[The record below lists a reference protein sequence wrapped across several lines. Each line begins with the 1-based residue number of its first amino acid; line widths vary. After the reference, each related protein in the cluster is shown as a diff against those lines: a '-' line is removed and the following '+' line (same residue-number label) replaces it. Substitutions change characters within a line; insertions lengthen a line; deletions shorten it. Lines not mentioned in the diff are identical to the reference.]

1 MAVTGCK
8 LGCGGEQ
15 RKPWEGQGRQAPHA
29 PLNDLHRSFMSQHQ
43 FWGGEGN
50 SQSPEYTFSESEML
64 SRLAILLFLGN
75 YISGGI
81 ISAKEQV
88 ICESTQV
95 TNESSFLF
103 SFYLTSIYD
112 HSIFEA
118 FSKVVQ
124 KLIPQL
130 PTLENLLNIFISVSS
145 SELLHMSAGQIVS

>member
-1 MAVTGCK
+1 MAVISCK

-15 RKPWEGQGRQAPHA
+15 QKPWEGQGRQAWGPA
-29 PLNDLHRSFMSQHQ
+29 PLPSPSQAPYVPLNDL
-43 FWGGEGN
+43 N

-75 YISGGI
+75 YISGCI

-145 SELLHMSAGQIVS
+145 SELLHMSPGQIMS